1 MATNVLMPQM
11 GESINEGT
19 LTKWHK
25 KVGDKVQREEILFEI
40 STDKVDTE
48 IPSPVSGVLVQVLA
62 AEGSVVAVNSV
73 VAIVDESGAGVGA
86 GAGASPAATAPA
98 TPAPAAAAA
107 AVPVAPTPATQ
118 SVPAGAATSD
128 DNSDDSTRLV
138 KSSPLVRKMAA
149 EHNIDLSKVA
159 GSGENGR
166 INKQDLVSYM
176 EAAKSTGSGL
186 VVSAAQSAFAPVKT
200 AAAAAVD
207 STGGQISGLVDGVR
221 VERVPMTQMRKKI
234 AEHMVLSKRTSP
246 HVTSVIEVDLQKV
259 VDLRTK
265 FKDKFEATHGF
276 KLSFMP
282 FFMHAALEGIKAVPI
297 VNASVDGDTIVYKK
311 DVNLGIAVALDW
323 GLIVPVIKNSTERSF
338 VGIARELENLATKAR
353 NKKLAPDD
361 VKGGT
366 FSISNFGGFG
376 TIIGQPIINQPQV
389 AIMGIGAMVKKPLV
403 INDAIAIRTTCHVV
417 LSFDHRVIDGSDS
430 GKFLSTVKNTLENWS
445 LPVV

>member
-25 KVGDKVQREEILFEI
+25 KIGDKVQREEILFEI

-48 IPSPVSGVLVQVLA
+48 IPSPVSGVLVKILA
-62 AEGSVVAVNSV
+62 EEGAVVAVNSV
-73 VAIVDESGAGVGA
+73 VAVVDESGS
-86 GAGASPAATAPA
+86 ASATAQ
-98 TPAPAAAAA
+98 PAAAPVSAPSA
-107 AVPVAPTPATQ
+107 PVAAPAQTDVAPSLQ
-118 SVPAGAATSD
+118 TDVQTVSD
-128 DNSDDSTRLV
+128 DAKGV

-149 EHNIDLSKVA
+149 EHNIDLSKVT
-159 GSGENGR
+159 GSGEGGR

-186 VVSAAQSAFAPVKT
+186 VTSAAQAAFSAVKT
-200 AAAAAVD
+200 ASGAAVD
-207 STGGQISGLVDGVR
+207 TTGGLIAGTSDGVR

-234 AEHMVLSKRTSP
+234 AEHMVMSKRTSP
-246 HVTSVIEVDLQKV
+246 HVTSVIEIDLQKI
-259 VDLRTK
+259 VDLRGK
-265 FKDKFEATHGF
+265 FKDKFESLHGF

-282 FFMHAALEGIKAVPI
+282 FFMHAALEAIKAVPI

-338 VGIARELENLATKAR
+338 VGLARELESLAGKAR
-353 NKKLAPDD
+353 SKKLAPDD

-389 AIMGIGAMVKKPLV
+389 AIMGIGAMVKKPVV

>member
-62 AEGSVVAVNSV
+62 AEGTVVAVNSV
-73 VAIVDESGAGVGA
+73 VAIVDESGAG
-86 GAGASPAATAPA
+86 AST
-98 TPAPAAAAA
+98 AAAAPAQA
-107 AVPVAPTPATQ
+107 ASAAPPAA
-118 SVPAGAATSD
+118 SVPAKQAAPVVETAAVAS
-128 DNSDDSTRLV
+128 NSDSSDASRGV

-149 EHNIDLSKVA
+149 EHNIDLSKVQ

-166 INKQDLVSYM
+166 INKQDLAPFI

-186 VVSAAQSAFAPVKT
+186 VASAAQAALSPVKT
-200 AAAAAVD
+200 APAAAVD
-207 STGGQISGLVDGVR
+207 STGGQISGVADGVR

-234 AEHMVLSKRTSP
+234 AEHMVMSKRTSP

-259 VDLRTK
+259 VDLRAK

-338 VGIARELENLATKAR
+338 VGIAREMENLATKAR

-389 AIMGIGAMVKKPLV
+389 AIMGIGAMVKKPV
-403 INDAIAIRTTCHVV
+403 VVNDAIAIRTTCHVV

-430 GKFLSTVKNTLENWS
+430 GKFLSTVKNTLENWA